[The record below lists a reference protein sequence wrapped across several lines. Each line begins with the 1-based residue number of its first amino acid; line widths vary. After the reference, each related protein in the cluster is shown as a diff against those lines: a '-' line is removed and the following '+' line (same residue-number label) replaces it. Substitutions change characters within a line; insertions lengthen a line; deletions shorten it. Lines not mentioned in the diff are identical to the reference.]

1 MHQKGNLGIS
11 MNMKRITPKMRA
23 MAGNGE
29 YTVSKD
35 EADKI
40 RQRNEANKRKQAFM
54 KAIHEITREGLS
66 KIIGS
71 PITMEIIKSC
81 TDFTRIRN
89 GYSIKYIEESVTPVI
104 QLRNRQ
110 RQQYTFR
117 VMK

>member
-40 RQRNEANKRKQAFM
+40 RQRNEAIDILPPLN
-54 KAIHEITREGLS
+54 
-66 KIIGS
+66 
-71 PITMEIIKSC
+71 
-81 TDFTRIRN
+81 
-89 GYSIKYIEESVTPVI
+89 
-104 QLRNRQ
+104 
-110 RQQYTFR
+110 TFGI
-117 VMK
+117 